1 MNRVTLSYNGNDT
14 IIHGSKIDPNAFIK
28 GGELK
33 ELVNTI
39 PTFSFSIYPNNPGY
53 NSIEDMLSNV
63 SVTDFDSTDNI
74 FVGRAYSVADV
85 MTKDGIIYKVVT
97 CEGELAY
104 LRDVIIQSYSV
115 YAGTLLSSALTSLF
129 NAYNAKAPSSKQM
142 TPSGGN
148 TTGVTADYSASYKS
162 AFDILKDLCDL
173 CEWEYRVSY
182 GDNTRYLEVSES
194 FGSKSDTDI
203 VLSDNLRAL
212 QREVKANDIVTRF
225 YPLGIVKDTG
235 GYFTIAPANSGV
247 SYLTNPGLAS
257 KYGTIEAAKVYDD
270 ITIDSMSSVS
280 SGAKKL
286 KAKAQKDYSNMV
298 GTLTSFTLNAL
309 DLSLINGNYSS
320 LKLYNTH
327 RVVTKLQGIDE
338 EVRITGRTLKLDDP
352 QNPAL
357 TFGIKRATLTAMVA
371 RGVR

>member
-1 MNRVTLSYNGNDT
+1 MNRVIISYNGNDT

-33 ELVNTI
+33 EFVNTI

-63 SVTDFDSTDNI
+63 TVTDFDTSDNI
-74 FVGRAYSVADV
+74 FVGRVYSTTDV
-85 MTKDGIIYKVVT
+85 MTKDGIIYKSVT

-104 LRDVIIQSYSV
+104 LQDVIIESYSV

-129 NAYNAKAPSSKQM
+129 SAYNAKAPSSKQM

-148 TTGVTADYSASYKS
+148 TTGISTDYSASYKS

-182 GDNTRYLEVSES
+182 DSGTRYLEVSER

-203 VLSDNLRAL
+203 ALSGNLQSL
-212 QREVKANDIVTRF
+212 QREIKANDIVTHF
-225 YPLGIVKDTG
+225 YPLGIVEDTG
-235 GYFTIAPANSGV
+235 RYFTIAPDNSGV
-247 SYLTNPGLAS
+247 PYLVNSRLVA
-257 KYGTIEAAKVYDD
+257 KYGTVEAAKVYDD
-270 ITIDSMSSVS
+270 ITIESMSSVS
-280 SGAKKL
+280 SGAKRL
-286 KAKAQKDYSNMV
+286 KARAQKDYSNMI
-298 GTLTSFTLNAL
+298 GLLTSFTLNAL
-309 DLSLINGNYSS
+309 DLSLINGSYSS

-338 EVRITGRTLKLDDP
+338 EVRITGRTFKLDNP

-357 TFGIKRATLTAMVA
+357 TFGVKQATLTAMVA
-371 RGVR
+371 RR